1 MERYFMLT
9 DENIT
14 KTSILPKANYRFNDI
29 PIKGQGHFHR
39 NRTILK
45 FVWKHKRPQIAKAI
59 SRKNN
64 SMMLEAS

>member
-1 MERYFMLT
+1 MLT

-14 KTSILPKANYRFNDI
+14 KMSTLPKTNYRFNEI
-29 PIKGQGHFHR
+29 PIKVQRHFHR

-59 SRKNN
+59 LRKTTI
-64 SMMLEAS
+64 